1 MHSAQ
6 WCCSGSLGPWCPLL
20 SYPNAVPGLLCT
32 GVAPSAAHPAR
43 VLKCPQ
49 TICPQQAPRRVRHRG
64 AAPVQA
70 PMRVGHSS
78 ALVKSQT
85 RGRRPTPRDNFR
97 IPRIYRWTKNQL
109 IINGVI
115 TPISRIITPVT
126 LLFSAIYRGPITPF
140 VTSRAPPCTNLS
152 WHRLSN
158 LLVIYQL
165 YSLSIY
171 ETCSTTLLR
180 HLSNK
185 KPRSYFRSVQARSI
199 WDVSD
204 LPISTRGKTV
214 ASMKVYRDPH
224 AKILITLVLPIS
236 IHETGMFTYTW
247 MVWFWPLKIYPKIFH
262 LEVQDT

>member
-1 MHSAQ
+1 M
-6 WCCSGSLGPWCPLL
+6 CSGEKPDPRSTSNPKRQL
-20 SYPNAVPGLLCT
+20 SDSHDLQVDQK
-32 GVAPSAAHPAR
+32 PANY
-43 VLKCPQ
+43 KW
-49 TICPQQAPRRVRHRG
+49 
-64 AAPVQA
+64 
-70 PMRVGHSS
+70 SYNS
-78 ALVKSQT
+78 YK
-85 RGRRPTPRDNFR
+85 
-97 IPRIYRWTKNQL
+97 Y
-109 IINGVI
+109 
-115 TPISRIITPVT
+115 RIIPPVT
-126 LLFSAIYRGPITPF
+126 HLFLAIYRGPITPF
-140 VTSRAPPCTNLS
+140 VTSRAPPCTNLG

-165 YSLSIY
+165 CSLSIY

-247 MVWFWPLKIYPKIFH
+247 MVWFWPLKIC
-262 LEVQDT
+262 